1 MTILQDHHISLT
13 TKTMFD
19 LLLQQADSAFSIAK
33 TAVATSKIPAYQGKL
48 FDSVQGNAESSQQGH
63 TKNKTSRN

>member
-1 MTILQDHHISLT
+1 
-13 TKTMFD
+13 MFD